1 MRFQPPTALTVNL
14 DRLGIFLSATCLL
27 HCLSI
32 PVLLTLAPIAQSSLL
47 DEHTFHVILLWF
59 IVPTSLIAL
68 GIGCRDHRDPIILL
82 LGAVGLT
89 LLICVAVVGHT
100 YISESTERVLSM
112 LAGLLLAAAH
122 IRNFRVCRAMRC
134 DHEAGERH

>member
-89 LLICVAVVGHT
+89 LLVCVAVVGHT
-100 YISESTERVLSM
+100 YISESTERVLTM